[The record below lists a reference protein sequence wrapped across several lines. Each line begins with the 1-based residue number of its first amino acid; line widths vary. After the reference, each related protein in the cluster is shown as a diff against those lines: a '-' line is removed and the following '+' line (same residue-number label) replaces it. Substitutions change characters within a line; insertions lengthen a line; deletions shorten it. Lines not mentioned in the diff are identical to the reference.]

1 MSQRA
6 RAAHRRP
13 TRSPRALIR
22 KVHGYNQPFSG
33 PGPYG
38 AHCLEEEGHF
48 LLRAAFTPEEVRALR
63 EEVEEVY
70 RTVPPDWRKA
80 SPTREHAEQFR
91 YELFNRSPLVQRA
104 ICRREILEL
113 VEPLLGDD
121 CHVISCTSWRNP
133 AGMEYAPR
141 GQEWHVDGG
150 PYIARPPEHAW
161 PDHIPYP
168 IFVITTHIYLQDVAL
183 EDGPTAILPGS
194 HRSGRLP
201 PSERMWDVD
210 LTYEGQRGDIHL
222 ANAGDVTL
230 FVSDTWHR
238 RMPTTPTCK
247 GRFFVQSAYGRREV
261 AQRLIPTE
269 RMGMVSAAARARAQ
283 SERELEV
290 LGIHPQV
297 FYDG

>member
-6 RAAHRRP
+6 RAAHLRP
-13 TRSPRALIR
+13 ARSPRALIR

-104 ICRREILEL
+104 IGRREILEL

-150 PYIARPPEHAW
+150 PFIARPPEHAW

-201 PSERMWDVD
+201 PPERMWDVD

-230 FVSDTWHR
+230 FVSETWRR